1 MSLAEKIKDAEA
13 QLITLKDTL
22 TDATKALEATP
33 DDDSALALVE
43 ELADQVE
50 KQAATLA
57 AYKKAEQALATKAQ
71 PLQPQPQGNAPAY
84 NAIKKTSK
92 PEDLIVKMALV
103 ELESSMRHVPKAQ
116 VLEERYG
123 DNTELKAVQS
133 FVVQKA
139 AQNPA
144 MTNVPGWASEL
155 VQESVGAFMDLLAPM
170 SVLPQL
176 SLTRYSFDGF
186 GSIKIPMRNAAAT
199 PNLAGAFRA
208 EGAPIRVGA
217 AALGSK
223 TLTPKS
229 MGVIGTFTDEILQ
242 RSTPSIEQLI
252 RDFILYD
259 SASVLDTAFLSN
271 TAGSATVPAGIT
283 NGLIAADTAVS
294 AGTSVA
300 NIQSDLK
307 GRLARMA
314 TLNMGSRPAWVMHPI
329 RKYALAMSLTATG
342 QAAFPSVNSGIL
354 FGAPIITSTN
364 VSQTE
369 VLLVDQSEIV
379 FAGGV
384 PSFDASSVATIHE
397 EHDAPLP
404 IAAGAGPTV
413 ATPVRSLWQ
422 TNSHGIRVIW
432 ELDWSVMR
440 AGSVQQITAVAW

>member
-1 MSLAEKIKDAEA
+1 MSLADKIKDAEA
-13 QLITLKDTL
+13 QLITLKDSL
-22 TDATKALEATP
+22 TDATKSMEEFP
-33 DDDSALALVE
+33 EDDAAVALVE
-43 ELADQVE
+43 ELSDKVE
-50 KQAATLA
+50 KQAASLA
-57 AYKKAEQALATKAQ
+57 AYKKAEQALATKAVPVGGQ
-71 PLQPQPQGNAPAY
+71 PHQQAPAY
-84 NAIKKTSK
+84 NKIKTGK

-103 ELESSMRHVPKAQ
+103 NLEAGIRRIPKEQ
-116 VLEERYG
+116 VIEERYSG
-123 DNTELKAVQS
+123 SDEIKAVNS
-133 FVVQKA
+133 FLVQKA

-144 MTNVPGWASEL
+144 MTNVPAWAGEL
-155 VQESVGAFMDLLAPM
+155 VEQGTGAFMDLLAPM

-176 SLTRYSFDGF
+176 SLTRYTFDGF
-186 GSIKIPMRNAAAT
+186 GSIKIPMRNAAST

-217 AALGSK
+217 AALTSK

-229 MGVIGTFTDEILQ
+229 MGVIGTYTDEILQ

-259 SASVLDTAFLSN
+259 TAQVLDTAFLGN
-271 TAGSATVPAGIT
+271 TVGSATVPAGVT
-283 NGLIAADTAVS
+283 NGIIAADTAVS

-300 NIQSDLK
+300 NIQADLK

-314 TLNMGSRPAWVMHPI
+314 TLNMGARPAWVMHPV

-342 QAAFPSVNSGIL
+342 QAAFPSVNSGTL
-354 FGAPIITSTN
+354 FGAPIISSTN

-369 VLLVDQSEIV
+369 VLLVDQAEVV

-384 PSFDASSVATIHE
+384 PMFDYSSVATIHE

-413 ATPVRSLWQ
+413 AAPVRSLWQ

-432 ELDWSVMR
+432 EMDWSVMR
-440 AGSVQQITAVAW
+440 AGAVQQITAVAW